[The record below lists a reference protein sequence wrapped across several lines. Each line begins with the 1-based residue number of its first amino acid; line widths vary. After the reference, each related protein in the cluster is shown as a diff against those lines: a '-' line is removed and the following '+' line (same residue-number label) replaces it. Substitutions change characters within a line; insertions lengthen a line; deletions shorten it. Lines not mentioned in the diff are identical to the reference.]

1 MFANFVSSKF
11 CNLKFSKGFGSQKSL
26 KREKGQLTKTRFNQI
41 SVLIPHLCKV
51 FLVMLSL

>member
-1 MFANFVSSKF
+1 MFANFVSFKF

-41 SVLIPHLCKV
+41 SCCTRM
-51 FLVMLSL
+51 F